1 MTRQQAFDRLPDYAY
16 GEMSAEDAVAFE
28 VLLREDP
35 ELRAALDEIR
45 FVRGVVARVPEP
57 ELPSAVRRRIL
68 DAAEGAALRQ
78 SWAARWERVQAF
90 LGAPAFLG
98 AAAVIVAA
106 GVGIQVLIQD
116 GPLQMRR
123 VERPGVEV
131 GASAPMGAAPAGV
144 VGEDIEGTSPVGTAS
159 ATMDEVGEA
168 AAVGGLASA
177 QEAPVA
183 IVEES
188 AAASASAGAI
198 ADGGARRADRAR
210 AVAAGRT
217 RATPSLASA
226 PRRARGQEAWL
237 EDGGGVATGQ
247 AAPGDSQDFQTLA
260 ERSPGTARAA
270 GAFRPQVSPL
280 SDAAG
285 AAAPRAEVSGAVVSG
300 AEAFEDAVPRAQ
312 ASGGAVPRGETSAGF
327 ASPPTRAASKAATA
341 LPDAD
346 AEAVRGA
353 TAGAPDLL
361 DAARQARASGDL
373 GGALALCRSALAARP
388 SGRVLA
394 DVLAEAAEIA
404 LLLGRHAEAERHLE
418 RLERLPGGQD
428 RAATIRDR

>member
-1 MTRQQAFDRLPDYAY
+1 MTRQQALDRLPDYAY
-16 GEMSAEDAVAFE
+16 DEMSAEDVEAFE
-28 VLLREDP
+28 ILLREDP

-45 FVRGVVARVPEP
+45 FVRGVVARVPVP
-57 ELPSAVRRRIL
+57 ELPSAVRRSIL

-90 LGAPAFLG
+90 MRAPAFLG

-123 VERPGVEV
+123 VERSGAEV
-131 GASAPMGAAPAGV
+131 GAPAPMGAAPGELAL
-144 VGEDIEGTSPVGTAS
+144 EDIEGTSPVGTAS
-159 ATMDEVGEA
+159 VAVDEVGEVA
-168 AAVGGLASA
+168 TVGGLASA

-188 AAASASAGAI
+188 DAASASAGAI

-217 RATPSLASA
+217 KATPSPASV
-226 PRRARGQEAWL
+226 PRRARGQKGWL

-247 AAPGDSQDFQTLA
+247 AAPGDSRDFQTLA
-260 ERSPGTARAA
+260 ERSPGPDRTA
-270 GAFRPQVSPL
+270 GAIRPQASL
-280 SDAAG
+280 SSEA
-285 AAAPRAEVSGAVVSG
+285 
-300 AEAFEDAVPRAQ
+300 AEA
-312 ASGGAVPRGETSAGF
+312 AVPRGEASSGF
-327 ASPPTRAASKAATA
+327 AAPPPTRAASKAATTA
-341 LPDAD
+341 PDAD
-346 AEAVRGA
+346 AEVAGVSAPGAV
-353 TAGAPDLL
+353 DLL

-373 GGALALCRSALAARP
+373 GGALALCRRALAARP
-388 SGRVLA
+388 SGRVLG
-394 DVLAEAAEIA
+394 DVLAEAAEVA
-404 LLLGRHAEAERHLE
+404 LLLGRHEEAERHLE
-418 RLERLPGGQD
+418 RLERLPGGRD

>member
-1 MTRQQAFDRLPDYAY
+1 MTRQQALDRLPDYAY
-16 GEMSAEDAVAFE
+16 GEMSAEDVEAFE
-28 VLLREDP
+28 ILLREDP

-45 FVRGVVARVPEP
+45 FVRGVVARVPVP
-57 ELPSAVRRRIL
+57 ELPSAVRRSIL

-90 LGAPAFLG
+90 MRAPAFLG

-123 VERPGVEV
+123 VERSGAEV
-131 GASAPMGAAPAGV
+131 GAPAPMGAAPGELAL
-144 VGEDIEGTSPVGTAS
+144 EDIEGTSPIGTAS
-159 ATMDEVGEA
+159 VAVDEVGEV

-217 RATPSLASA
+217 KATPSPASA
-226 PRRARGQEAWL
+226 PRRARSQEAWL

-247 AAPGDSQDFQTLA
+247 AAPGDSRDFQTLA
-260 ERSPGTARAA
+260 ERSPGPDRTA
-270 GAFRPQVSPL
+270 GAIRPQASPL
-280 SDAAG
+280 SEAAG
-285 AAAPRAEVSGAVVSG
+285 VAAPSAKASGAAMSS
-300 AEAFEDAVPRAQ
+300 AEAFEDAVPRTQ
-312 ASGGAVPRGETSAGF
+312 ASGATVPRGEASAGF
-327 ASPPTRAASKAATA
+327 AAPPTRAVSKAATTA
-341 LPDAD
+341 PDAD
-346 AEAVRGA
+346 VEVAGVSTPGAV
-353 TAGAPDLL
+353 DLL
-361 DAARQARASGDL
+361 DAVRQARASGDL
-373 GGALALCRSALAARP
+373 GGALALCRRALAARP
-388 SGRVLA
+388 SGRVLG
-394 DVLAEAAEIA
+394 DVLAEAAEVA
-404 LLLGRHAEAERHLE
+404 LLLGRYEEAERHLE
-418 RLERLPGGQD
+418 RLERLPGGRD

>member
-1 MTRQQAFDRLPDYAY
+1 MTRQQALDRLPDYAY
-16 GEMSAEDAVAFE
+16 GEMSAEDVEAFE
-28 VLLREDP
+28 ILLREDP

-45 FVRGVVARVPEP
+45 FVRGVVARVPVP
-57 ELPSAVRRRIL
+57 ELPSAVRRSIL

-90 LGAPAFLG
+90 MRAPAFLG

-123 VERPGVEV
+123 VERSGAEV
-131 GASAPMGAAPAGV
+131 GAPAPMGAAPGELAL
-144 VGEDIEGTSPVGTAS
+144 EDIEGTSPVGTAS
-159 ATMDEVGEA
+159 VAVDEVGEVA
-168 AAVGGLASA
+168 TVGGLASA

-188 AAASASAGAI
+188 DAASASAGAI

-217 RATPSLASA
+217 KATPSPASA
-226 PRRARGQEAWL
+226 PRRARSQEAWL

-247 AAPGDSQDFQTLA
+247 AAPGDSRDFQTLA
-260 ERSPGTARAA
+260 ERSPGPDRTA
-270 GAFRPQVSPL
+270 GAIRPQASL
-280 SDAAG
+280 SSEA
-285 AAAPRAEVSGAVVSG
+285 
-300 AEAFEDAVPRAQ
+300 AEA
-312 ASGGAVPRGETSAGF
+312 AVPRGEASSGF
-327 ASPPTRAASKAATA
+327 AAPPPTRAASKAATTA
-341 LPDAD
+341 PDAD
-346 AEAVRGA
+346 AEVAGVSAPGAV
-353 TAGAPDLL
+353 DLL

-373 GGALALCRSALAARP
+373 GGALALCRRALAARP
-388 SGRVLA
+388 SGRVLG
-394 DVLAEAAEIA
+394 DVLAEAAEVA
-404 LLLGRHAEAERHLE
+404 LLLGRHEEAERHLE
-418 RLERLPGGQD
+418 RLERLPGGRD